1 MRPRCRTI
9 AFRAAPSEHSAPKKF
24 SDRKQALRVDKKIEI
39 KIFNQRSLGPEP
51 STWTHTTKKTFTN
64 HFDRRS
70 EPLNEVDKEAELPLV
85 ELESTGVGFAW
96 MFSGIGADEPTLVK
110 AVVDA
115 PVRSTVLGNAGAFV
129 GAHVP
134 MGWPGMMRS
143 TRNPGSPRVLRQ
155 RCRFTC
161 KNPGTIQ
168 KKRQN

>member
-1 MRPRCRTI
+1 MLAARDLGILRT
-9 AFRAAPSEHSAPKKF
+9 PSKF
-24 SDRKQALRVDKKIEI
+24 HEQ
-39 KIFNQRSLGPEP
+39 P
-51 STWTHTTKKTFTN
+51 STI
-64 HFDRRS
+64 RR
-70 EPLNEVDKEAELPLV
+70 PARG
-85 ELESTGVGFAW
+85 LESTGVGCAW

-161 KNPGTIQ
+161 KTPGTIQ